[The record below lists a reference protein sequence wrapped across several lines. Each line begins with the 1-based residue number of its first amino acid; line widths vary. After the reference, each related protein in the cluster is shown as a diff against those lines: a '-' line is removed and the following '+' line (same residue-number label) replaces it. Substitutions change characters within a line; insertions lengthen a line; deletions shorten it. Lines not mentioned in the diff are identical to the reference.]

1 MRKIITTVA
10 LALLVPLSLLAA
22 DNKDTKKD
30 TGAMKQLQTVDKSS
44 KSAAKDAKA
53 GKLESAKQKSGQG
66 IDTPATS
73 KNKVK
78 APPAKPQDANAIA
91 KTETAKQK
99 QRDKETAKKVKLD
112 DPKKAP
118 PSPK

>member
-1 MRKIITTVA
+1 MRKITIA
-10 LALLVPLSLLAA
+10 ILALLLPLSVLGA

-30 TGAMKQLQTVDKSS
+30 TSAMKQAQAVNKSS
-44 KSAAKDAKA
+44 KDAAKDAKA

-66 IDTPATS
+66 FDTPATS
-73 KNKVK
+73 KGKVK
-78 APPAKPQDANAIA
+78 ADTAKKQDANAIA
-91 KTETAKQK
+91 KTENAKQK